1 LGRCGPALEDPAI
14 CMVCGLLLNSGSR
27 GNRTAVHT
35 ASLTPG
41 DCTIHAEN
49 CGGGVG
55 VFFLVQKC
63 CPLLIKGSRACYLP
77 PIYLDHNGE
86 TCDTLSQ
93 SKPMHL
99 SRRRVRR
106 LEEMFVR
113 HQLARELFRVR
124 ASSEKVIRQN
134 WY

>member
-1 LGRCGPALEDPAI
+1 
-14 CMVCGLLLNSGSR
+14 MVCGALLNSGSR
-27 GNRTAVHT
+27 SNRTASHV
-35 ASLTPG
+35 ASLTAG
-41 DCTIHAEN
+41 DCTIHAEH
-49 CGGGVG
+49 CGAGVG

-86 TCDTLSQ
+86 TSETLSQ

-99 SRRRVRR
+99 SRKRVKR
-106 LEEMFVR
+106 LEELYVR
-113 HQLARELFRVR
+113 HLLAKELFRVR
-124 ASSEKVIRQN
+124 ASSDKVIRQN